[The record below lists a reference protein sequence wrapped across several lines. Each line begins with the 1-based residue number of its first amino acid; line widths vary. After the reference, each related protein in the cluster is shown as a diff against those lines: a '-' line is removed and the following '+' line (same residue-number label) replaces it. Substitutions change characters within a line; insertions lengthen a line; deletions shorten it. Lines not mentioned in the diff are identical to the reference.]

1 MKNKPVTLETNI
13 VAGQKFPIP
22 YINDRVNDLEKTV
35 KDLKE
40 RIKLLEN
47 KRSMGKANAHNG

>member
-1 MKNKPVTLETNI
+1 MKYKKVTLETNI

-35 KDLKE
+35 KDLQD
-40 RIKLLEN
+40 RVKLLEN